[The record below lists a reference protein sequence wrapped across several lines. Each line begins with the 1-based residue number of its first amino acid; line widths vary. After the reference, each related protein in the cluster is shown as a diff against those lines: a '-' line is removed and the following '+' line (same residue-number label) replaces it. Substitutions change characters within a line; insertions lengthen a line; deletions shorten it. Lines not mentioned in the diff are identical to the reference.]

1 MEILRGILGLAFLL
15 AVGYAFSYNRTLVQ
29 WRIVF
34 VGIVLQLVFG
44 IAVFKVPFIHQGFSW
59 LSSKFVAFLD
69 FARQGA
75 VFLFGGLSVNSFTD
89 ASAGHNLGFLFAF
102 QALPTVIFFSAV
114 TSGLYYLGVLQ
125 KIVKGF
131 AWVMVRTMKLS
142 GAESLS
148 ASANIFM
155 GQTEAPLLVKPF
167 IKNMTQS
174 ELFCLM
180 TGGMSTLAGSVLA
193 VYVGML
199 GGSDPASQANFATYL
214 LCASIM
220 NAPAAIVMSKLIMPE
235 GEADKVDSRLVVN
248 KEQLGVNLMDA
259 LASGIGDGVKLALNI
274 GAMLLAFIAMI
285 LALNWML
292 SSIGEWVG
300 INEWINT
307 STSGAYKS
315 FGLEYILGQVFRV
328 FAFSMGIDWS
338 ESMLVGSL
346 LGKKMVLNEFLAY
359 ADLTTFKE
367 GGFLSEKSVLISTFA
382 LCGFANF
389 SSIAIQ
395 IGGIGG
401 MAENRKS
408 DLSRLGMRAML
419 AAFLATMMSA
429 TIAGAIF

>member
-1 MEILRGILGLAFLL
+1 MEIIRGILGLLFLL
-15 AVGYAFSYNRTLVQ
+15 AVGYAFSYNRSLVQ
-29 WRIVF
+29 WRVVF
-34 VGIVLQLVFG
+34 VGIILQIIFG
-44 IAVFKVPFIHQGFSW
+44 IAVFKVPFINQGFSW

-167 IKNMTQS
+167 IRNMTQS

-199 GGSDPASQANFATYL
+199 GGSDTASQASFATYL

-220 NAPAAIVMSKLIMPE
+220 NAPAAIVMSKLMMPE
-235 GEADKVDSRLVVN
+235 GEPEKVDSRLQVN

-259 LASGIGDGVKLALNI
+259 LASGVGDGVKLALNI

-292 SSIGEWVG
+292 SGIGEWAG
-300 INEWINT
+300 INEWIRT
-307 STSGAYKS
+307 STSGAYKGL
-315 FGLEYILGQVFRV
+315 GLEYILGQVFRF
-328 FAFSMGIDWS
+328 FAFSMGVDWS

-359 ADLTTFKE
+359 ADLSTFKA
-367 GGFLSEKSVLISTFA
+367 GGYLSEKSVLISTFA

-401 MAENRKS
+401 MAENRKP
-408 DLSRLGMRAML
+408 DLSRLGMRSMF